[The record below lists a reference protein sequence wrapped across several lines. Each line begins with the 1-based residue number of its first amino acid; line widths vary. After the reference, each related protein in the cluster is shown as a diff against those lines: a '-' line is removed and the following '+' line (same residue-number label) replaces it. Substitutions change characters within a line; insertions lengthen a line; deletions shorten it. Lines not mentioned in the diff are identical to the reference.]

1 MVQQH
6 AGGGPERWVTGTST
20 SIASTLEMSEIRAAG
35 LGAIELTWQK
45 MNIFD
50 PEIKARCDAK
60 IAAAQAAGLEVWSV
74 HIPYGTDWDPSSLD
88 PEVRKDVVDKVKRV
102 LGYAQEWGVGRAVFH
117 PSWEPIVPEDRAR
130 RLQACKETLSVLAE
144 ESVKYG
150 VRLAVECLPRTCL
163 GNCADEMEYLV
174 GDVPA
179 LGICCD
185 VNHLF
190 KETPDRFI
198 ERLGSRIV
206 TTHISDNDGNDEKHW
221 LPGDGVIGWR
231 AVLDALVRAGYDGAF
246 MYEVRNPDPRVLA
259 DNREAL
265 NKLYRGEA
273 GALLK
278 G

>member
-6 AGGGPERWVTGTST
+6 VNDGPERWLTGTST
-20 SIASTLEMSEIRAAG
+20 GVRSALDMNDIRAAG

-45 MNIFD
+45 MNMFD
-50 PEIKARCDAK
+50 PEVKARCDAK
-60 IAAAQAAGLEVWSV
+60 IAAARAAGLEVWSV
-74 HIPYGTDWDPSSLD
+74 HIPYGTDWDPSCLD
-88 PEVRKDVVDKVKRV
+88 PEMRKDVIAKVKAV
-102 LGYAQEWGVGRAVFH
+102 LAFAQEWGVRRAVYH
-117 PSWEPIVPEDRAR
+117 PSWEPIASEDRAR
-130 RLQACKETLSVLAE
+130 RLKTCKETLSVLAE

-150 VRLAVECLPRTCL
+150 VQLAIECLPRTCL
-163 GNCADEMEYLV
+163 GNSADEMEYLV
-174 GDVPA
+174 GDEPA

-190 KETPDRFI
+190 KETPEQFI
-198 ERLGSRIV
+198 KRLGSRIV

-231 AVLDALVRAGYDGAF
+231 AVLDALVQAGYGGTF

-259 DNREAL
+259 DNWQAL
-265 NKLYRGEA
+265 NKLYRGE
-273 GALLK
+273 GGPLLK